1 MDDARKRILE
11 RRARFV
17 AAAVTTFA
25 ASACE
30 RPQPCLSAVPLE
42 TRDSGNGDAQ
52 PAATQSATSS
62 EETDAGAPM
71 PCLAPPPATTPVPA
85 PCLSPMPP
93 PTAKGH

>member
-17 AAAVTTFA
+17 AAAV
-25 ASACE
+25 ASLAVGGCE

-42 TRDSGNGDAQ
+42 TRDSGTADTS
-52 PAATQSATSS
+52 AAGSATVQQ
-62 EETDAGAPM
+62 EEADTGAPM
-71 PCLAPPPATTPVPA
+71 PCLSPPPMMTTATPA

-93 PTAKGH
+93 PKPKAP